1 MKLQGSSSGLVYDRE
16 GRQKK
21 KTNINCDIP
30 IPKYY
35 ATMKNDAIEKK
46 KISVRI

>member
-21 KTNINCDIP
+21 NINCDIP
-30 IPKYY
+30 IQKYY